1 MFKVLPLL
9 LRHRPVGRTVERK
22 KRKLNAGEGPELF
35 CLYFKLNEVEGPKL
49 FCHCFCLFFFFFFCL
64 FMEYES
70 VVFESGYIS
79 ISCPSLVQI
88 YH

>member
-49 FCHCFCLFFFFFFCL
+49 FCHCFCLCFFFFFFL
-64 FMEYES
+64 
-70 VVFESGYIS
+70 
-79 ISCPSLVQI
+79 LI
-88 YH
+88 YGIRICSF